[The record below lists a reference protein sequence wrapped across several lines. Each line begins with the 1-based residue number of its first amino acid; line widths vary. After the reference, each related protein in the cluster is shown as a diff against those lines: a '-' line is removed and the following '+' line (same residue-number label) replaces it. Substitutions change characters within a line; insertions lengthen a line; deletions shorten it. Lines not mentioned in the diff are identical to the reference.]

1 MPGLSYIVLCI
12 HCCSSQGA
20 RVPLNSV
27 VRNAPLFEHEK
38 SLSIVVTHGSRNLDS
53 LFHRIHC
60 RCSSFEIRPPSQ
72 RRAENQYL
80 QLNHSLWNCGS
91 FLSVCTCVREAY
103 LNWLRR
109 ERPATKPLHWH
120 KTNYLLPV
128 QFSWATQILTNQ
140 RSISTVSRPIP
151 WDELISRLTGVKCGI
166 DHRVSRHK
174 IGHFRT
180 DSRKDLRIPPAVLRG
195 RRPWWKKGWYV
206 LCIEWCR

>member
-109 ERPATKPLHWH
+109 ERDLQRNRYAGIKQIIFSSRFSIGLLKSWQTSGASAHCIPSNPLGRTHIKIDRSKMWHWPSSIEAQ
-120 KTNYLLPV
+120 NWPLPY
-128 QFSWATQILTNQ
+128 
-140 RSISTVSRPIP
+140 
-151 WDELISRLTGVKCGI
+151 G
-166 DHRVSRHK
+166 
-174 IGHFRT
+174 
-180 DSRKDLRIPPAVLRG
+180 
-195 RRPWWKKGWYV
+195 PWWKRGWEKYWFV
-206 LCIEWCR
+206 LFIEWCR